1 MKNYIKNVHS
11 LKKGM
16 SETRSKAD
24 IKQKSKL
31 RSELFLGQKVKSST
45 AHLEDEKV
53 MKDDH
58 DEIATRKADL
68 PKELQ
73 KMDKISKVLHS
84 LLESSNSV
92 TGSQIDNIIE
102 RYNGINKM
110 EDIYQETINI
120 ESTEKFPNKNY
131 AMNQN

>member
-68 PKELQ
+68 PTELQ

-110 EDIYQETINI
+110 EDIYQETINM

>member
-92 TGSQIDNIIE
+92 IGSQIDNIIE

>member
-58 DEIATRKADL
+58 DEIATRKADQ

>member
-73 KMDKISKVLHS
+73 KMDNISKVLHS

-110 EDIYQETINI
+110 EDIYQETINM

>member
-73 KMDKISKVLHS
+73 KMDKISKVLLS

>member
-58 DEIATRKADL
+58 DEIATRKVDL